1 MVSCYKIID
10 NLVKSPKTSKPRQ
23 KNILAIKKKWL
34 KGITSG
40 MDGILTWEESSHGKE
55 KNVKRFGFT

>member
-1 MVSCYKIID
+1 MLSCYKIIN
-10 NLVKSPKTSKPRQ
+10 NLAKSPKTSKPRQ
-23 KNILAIKKKWL
+23 KNVLAIKKERL

-55 KNVKRFGFT
+55 KNVKRFVFT

>member
-1 MVSCYKIID
+1 MLSCYKII
-10 NLVKSPKTSKPRQ
+10 NKEQ
-23 KNILAIKKKWL
+23 L

-40 MDGILTWEESSHGKE
+40 MDGILTWEKSSHGKE

>member
-40 MDGILTWEESSHGKE
+40 MDSYMRRK
-55 KNVKRFGFT
+55 